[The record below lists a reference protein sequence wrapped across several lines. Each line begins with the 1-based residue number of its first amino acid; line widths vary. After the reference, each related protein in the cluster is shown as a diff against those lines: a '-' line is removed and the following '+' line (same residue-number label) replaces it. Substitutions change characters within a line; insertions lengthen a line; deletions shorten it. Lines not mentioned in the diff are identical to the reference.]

1 MPAGKKLI
9 ATDMDGV
16 LTKHPSSWS
25 YLHKIFGVD
34 NSAIYAKY
42 RAGQLPYSEFLS
54 ADVSLWINKYNKLKK
69 DYIVSLLERIPLMDN
84 LFSGLELLRKSGFTI
99 VVISGGISWLTEI
112 ISRSFKFD
120 LVFSNEIGTDKE
132 NYIIPQGR
140 VNVIPREKEKTLK
153 KVQDTLGIS
162 PEDTISIGDSD
173 FDARMFPLS
182 GLNIASNPN
191 HKEIISESD
200 LIIYSEDFL
209 FLANS
214 ILRNS
219 QS

>member
-1 MPAGKKLI
+1 MYVRKKLI

-16 LTKHPSSWS
+16 LTKHPSSWG

-34 NSAIYAKY
+34 NSEIYAKY
-42 RAGQLPYSEFLS
+42 RAGKIPYSEFLS
-54 ADVSLWINKYNKLKK
+54 ADVNLWINKYNKLKK
-69 DYIVSLLERIPLMDN
+69 DYIVSLLEGIPLMDN
-84 LFSGLELLRKSGFTI
+84 LFAGLELLRKSGFFI
-99 VVISGGISWLTEI
+99 VVISGGISWLADI

-120 LVFSNEIGTDKE
+120 LVFSNEIGTDMD
-132 NYIIPQGR
+132 NNVIPQGK
-140 VNVIPREKEKTLK
+140 VNVIPREKEKTLI
-153 KVQDTLGIS
+153 KVQDILGIS

-182 GLNIASNPN
+182 GFNVAYNPS
-191 HKEIISESD
+191 HSEIIAKSD
-200 LIIYSEDFL
+200 LVVYSDDFM
-209 FLANS
+209 FLAGS